1 MFRSTYFPTHVHSSC
16 GQLMYVHVH
25 DTTPPHDVPPGPH
38 DAPFGIATEFCSRD
52 YAQSIGGTSGDGS
65 TDSCVWRICEAVRGA
80 SGEGSHNVGACDGD
94 SNRDAVHVHAE
105 HRQQYS
111 PTTRTTTLAHQ
122 ADQAEVDPGNDDA
135 AIATKTPPPPPRVY
149 YAGERVRL
157 VGASY
162 YGSVGK
168 LPPLPF
174 FTYVSR
180 LGQDQWVLE
189 QISHSKVGGY
199 FVDVGSP
206 SGRSFIDNGMGASG
220 HSGGERLPDINAER
234 GRNTRVMES
243 TFGWRGICAWD
254 LGLDRGA
261 AGNAGTRRSRSSGE
275 LAGGDGI
282 RSCRRRS
289 TIDVSRHR
297 HLCRAVRSVATR
309 SRASCAAALPPEGGE
324 EATNGGR
331 RVGAACD
338 DRTSTGK
345 TNNSIANNQNHA
357 SETAGQ
363 EHEDTAAAAATA
375 TAAGV
380 AAAIVADRIGDRVL
394 LEMLLQ
400 GAAPFYVDYL
410 SIGGG
415 WLKHVDALT
424 RRCASGGFGDG
435 DGDRG
440 GGEDSGED
448 AGEGRRGDEARGA
461 VPGHM
466 SVLDMYSFDGITL
479 SRDADPGDYWH
490 ERLVAAGYTVSVSIG
505 GERWYKGPHVPS

>member
-1 MFRSTYFPTHVHSSC
+1 M
-16 GQLMYVHVH
+16 
-25 DTTPPHDVPPGPH
+25 PGPH
-38 DAPFGIATEFCSRD
+38 DAPLGIATEFCSRD
-52 YAQSIGGTSGDGS
+52 YAQSIGGTSGDKS
-65 TDSCVWRICEAVRGA
+65 TDSCVWRICEAVRGTA
-80 SGEGSHNVGACDGD
+80 GGGSNNEGACDGD
-94 SNRDAVHVHAE
+94 SNRDAVHVQAE
-105 HRQQYS
+105 HIYS
-111 PTTRTTTLAHQ
+111 PTTRTSTLARQ

-135 AIATKTPPPPPRVY
+135 AIATKTLPPAVY

-174 FTYVSR
+174 FSYVSR

-206 SGRSFIDNGMGASG
+206 SGRSFIDTGMGTSG
-220 HSGGERLPDINAER
+220 HSGGGRLPDINAER

-254 LGLDRGA
+254 LGLDRSD
-261 AGNAGTRRSRSSGE
+261 AGNAGTRSSRSSGK
-275 LAGGDGI
+275 LVGGDGI

-289 TIDVSRHR
+289 TIDVLRHR
-297 HLCRAVRSVATR
+297 QLCRAVRSVAAR
-309 SRASCAAALPPEGGE
+309 SRASCAVALPPEGGE
-324 EATNGGR
+324 EAPNGGR
-331 RVGAACD
+331 RVDAACE
-338 DRTSTGK
+338 DRTGK
-345 TNNSIANNQNHA
+345 TNNSIANNQNHDG
-357 SETAGQ
+357 ETGQ
-363 EHEDTAAAAATA
+363 EHETTAAATA

-380 AAAIVADRIGDRVL
+380 AAAVVADQIGDRVL

-424 RRCASGGFGDG
+424 RRCASEVFEDG

-440 GGEDSGED
+440 GGENV
-448 AGEGRRGDEARGA
+448 GEGGRGDEARGA

-479 SRDADPGDYWH
+479 SRDVDPGDYWH

-505 GERWYKGPHVPS
+505 GERWYRGPRVPS